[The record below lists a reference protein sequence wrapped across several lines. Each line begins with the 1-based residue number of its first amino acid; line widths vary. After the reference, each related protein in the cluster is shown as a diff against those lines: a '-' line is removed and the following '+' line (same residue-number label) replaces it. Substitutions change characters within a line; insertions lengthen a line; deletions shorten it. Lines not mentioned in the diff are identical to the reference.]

1 MQLAKHIAQ
10 GRLLHR
16 QNDNTTDVN
25 SGDLSVSENNYYR
38 WLAFEDVVQSVMH
51 KRLPHR
57 LTLPH
62 QTVMLL
68 PLLFFRPKSII
79 EFGLGGGN
87 FARFLK
93 LLHSNID
100 FSSIEHHQSVIQN
113 FHQYF
118 NPQQIDINIIH
129 QDAVQW
135 LAASQPNNYS
145 HTKQDIDQRSVL
157 GELDWLICDIYH
169 QQFSEPKTMNTLLEN
184 LMDNISSN
192 SCLSINLPDVSDVEV
207 ELCLTLLHQLSQ
219 HHCIGYFHIP
229 NYLNIVIQVYPQ
241 HWNIEKALKNNKQS
255 YLPKRL
261 HLQWRKY
268 WREIKRL

>member
-1 MQLAKHIAQ
+1 MQLAKHISQ
-10 GRLLHR
+10 GQLLYR
-16 QNDNTTDVN
+16 YSDNAIN
-25 SGDLSVSENNYYR
+25 INCENLSVSENSYYR

-62 QTVMLL
+62 QTAMLL
-68 PLLFFRPKSII
+68 PLLFFKPESIV
-79 EFGLGGGN
+79 ELGLGGGN
-87 FARFLK
+87 FARFLTS
-93 LLHSNID
+93 LHTDIA
-100 FSSIEHHQSVIQN
+100 FTSIEYHQSVIEN

-118 NPQQIDINIIH
+118 NPEKIDINIIH
-129 QDAVQW
+129 QDAAQW
-135 LAASQPNNYS
+135 LGVTQTTHHSNVEQGCQLDPP
-145 HTKQDIDQRSVL
+145 
-157 GELDWLICDIYH
+157 DWLICDLYH
-169 QQFSEPKTMNTLLEN
+169 HQLSDPAKINAILEK
-184 LMDNISSN
+184 LMEKISSN

-207 ELCLTLLHQLSQ
+207 ELCLTLLHQLNQ

-241 HWNIEKALKNNKQS
+241 HWRIEKALKKNKHS